1 MSEHLID
8 NPEFEDEPSERE
20 IRISTLLAA
29 FLKQEDEGTA
39 VSRERFL
46 KENSDVAEDLQILL
60 EMADMIQEMA
70 GPVSED
76 ELGLDSNS
84 PLPDAAS
91 SKAPSSD
98 HEANHELKGS
108 LDNGEETPTNQGDS
122 VDFYLPGDLIP
133 QVGKDS
139 SMPEGFTF
147 GDYQLL
153 EVIGQGGM
161 GIVYRAHQAGINREV
176 AVKMIRSDR
185 FHFDKDVAR
194 FYKEAQTA
202 GSTQHPNIV
211 TVFDIG
217 NVSGRHYFS
226 MQLIEG
232 TDLAALNRESELS
245 SRRITEILKDVA
257 SGVDAAH
264 QHNIL
269 HRDLK
274 PANVLVREADGQ
286 AFVTDF
292 GLAKQVENELE
303 LTQSGDT
310 VGTPSYMAPEQA
322 RADETQMGPA
332 SDVYSIGAILYEL
345 LTGVPPFK
353 SDSMASTVVEVLHRE
368 VIPPSDMNPDVNK
381 YLEAICLKCLEKNP
395 QLRYESA
402 KELAEDFQRVL
413 DGRPVKAVPVGKSKK
428 AIRWVCNVPFFAR
441 LSGNHFPNVTPAHR
455 VVNHLLWV
463 IPVLLLGLFILWQS
477 VRESYVPDSISIGTG
492 MSDQFYH
499 QVGLELKKEL
509 ATHYNQ
515 PTEILTT
522 TGSLENVSLLN
533 SGKIHI
539 AIAQLEV
546 LANDNSVAKL
556 TPLYADKV
564 HVVVRKGL
572 GIKALTDLA
581 GRAVSLGPTNSG
593 MRITS
598 ERILSTLDIDH
609 ESMRQTFVPFQNM
622 LSDSSIEAGIV
633 TTRTEN
639 RVLRHLLN
647 DPRFELIGF
656 STSQINELTQIGY
669 HRDRIAGDG
678 LSQVEAE
685 LTSTVAT
692 MAFLVSNAD
701 AGEALVNRMLN
712 ALFEERKNGSIA
724 TRLNLLS
731 RTAASQHPID
741 FHPAALKFFDEA
753 EQ

>member
-8 NPEFEDEPSERE
+8 NHEFEDEPSERE

-29 FLKQEDEGTA
+29 FLKQEDGGTA

-70 GPVSED
+70 GPVSD
-76 ELGLDSNS
+76 DGLGLDSNS
-84 PLPDAAS
+84 PLPDAAVS
-91 SKAPSSD
+91 IAPSS
-98 HEANHELKGS
+98 EPNHELKHRF
-108 LDNGEETPTNQGDS
+108 DNGEETPTNQGDS

-202 GSTQHPNIV
+202 GSTQHPNVV

-257 SGVDAAH
+257 NGVDAAH
-264 QHNIL
+264 QHDIL

-322 RADETQMGPA
+322 RADEAQMGPA

-368 VIPPSDMNPDVNK
+368 VIPPSDMNAKVNK

-402 KELAEDFQRVL
+402 KELAEDFQCVL
-413 DGRPVKAVPVGKSKK
+413 DGRPIKAVPVGKSKK

-463 IPVLLLGLFILWQS
+463 IPVLLLGLFVLWQS

-509 ATHYNQ
+509 ATHYSQ

-533 SGKIHI
+533 SGTIHI

-564 HVVVRKGL
+564 HVVVRKGR
-572 GIKALTDLA
+572 GIETLTDLE
-581 GRAVSLGPTNSG
+581 GRVVSLGPTNSG

-598 ERILSTLDIDH
+598 ERVLSTLNVDY
-609 ESMRQTFVPFQNM
+609 ESMRETSKPFQNM
-622 LSDSSIEAGIV
+622 LTDSSIEAGIV

-639 RVLRHLLN
+639 RVLRDLLN
-647 DPRFELIGF
+647 DHRFELIGF

-669 HRDRIAGDG
+669 HRDRISGDG

-692 MAFLVSNAD
+692 MAFLVSNTD

-712 ALFEERKNGSIA
+712 ALFEERENGSIA

-741 FHPAALKFFDEA
+741 FHPAALRFFDDT

>member
-368 VIPPSDMNPDVNK
+368 VIPPSDMNPNVNK

-413 DGRPVKAVPVGKSKK
+413 DRRPVKAVPVGKSKK
-428 AIRWVCNVPFFAR
+428 AIRWICNVPFFAR